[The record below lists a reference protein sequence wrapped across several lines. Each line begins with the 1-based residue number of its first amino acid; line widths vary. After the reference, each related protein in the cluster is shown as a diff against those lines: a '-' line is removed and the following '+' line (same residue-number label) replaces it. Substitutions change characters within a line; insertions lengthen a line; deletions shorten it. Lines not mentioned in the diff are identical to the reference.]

1 LERVKN
7 MFQQKRKKKNYVKTI
22 YWGERGGGGWG
33 PEWKSITGLNMEQS
47 ANFHN
52 FPSRALKSSSN

>member
-1 LERVKN
+1 

-22 YWGERGGGGWG
+22 YWGGEGEGWG
-33 PEWKSITGLNMEQS
+33 PERKSITGLNMEQS